1 MEAKKEDL
9 IYELI
14 FSEKLEFDIKISDYT
29 PVNSCDKFIEELKD
43 VLKKANSVKTSCI
56 LYNTTK
62 NSITDKNIS
71 INFSFK
77 NIEVFLI
84 LNVELKGKSSL
95 KVDGSNYS
103 LSNISFIDGD
113 KNYSVPDHII

>member
-43 VLKKANSVKTSCI
+43 VLKKAKVKLITEKLI
-56 LYNTTK
+56 MHDEK
-62 NSITDKNIS
+62 NVTWKIKIQ
-71 INFSFK
+71 K
-77 NIEVFLI
+77 
-84 LNVELKGKSSL
+84 
-95 KVDGSNYS
+95 
-103 LSNISFIDGD
+103 
-113 KNYSVPDHII
+113 